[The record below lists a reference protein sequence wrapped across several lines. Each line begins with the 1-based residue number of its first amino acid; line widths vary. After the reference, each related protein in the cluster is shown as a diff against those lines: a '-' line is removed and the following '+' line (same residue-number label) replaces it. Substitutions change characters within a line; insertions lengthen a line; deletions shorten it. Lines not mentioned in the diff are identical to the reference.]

1 MVRDEQ
7 PGSAVFVRDG
17 SVFKSELLLLLV
29 VFEKLL
35 KHLWLRVDQYSMPVI
50 FGHELPQRIIGQR
63 MVGPDL
69 DKEEIRPLCRY
80 FGEQEIQHVNGRFD
94 GVLEFFDAITE
105 NFDAALDKRFQ
116 LSSEGHV
123 ALHTLTPTCF
133 RPPIPQTTEVFG
145 RSAINCKTKA
155 EPMLPPAP
163 ATMTDLPSRSGRTS
177 SLDRSRLLPS
187 SFCT

>member
-1 MVRDEQ
+1 MVRDKQ

-35 KHLWLRVDQYSMPVI
+35 KHLRLRLDQYSTPVI
-50 FGHELPQRIIGQR
+50 FGHELPDGIIGQPI
-63 MVGPDL
+63 VGPDL

-94 GVLEFFDAITE
+94 GILEFFDAITE
-105 NFDAALDKRFQ
+105 RFDAALDKRFQ

-123 ALHTLTPTCF
+123 AL
-133 RPPIPQTTEVFG
+133 R
-145 RSAINCKTKA
+145 
-155 EPMLPPAP
+155 
-163 ATMTDLPSRSGRTS
+163 
-177 SLDRSRLLPS
+177 
-187 SFCT
+187 